1 MRGAGGSM
9 DQLRVRAMTV
19 DEVQALE
26 RWARARKGAVRLTER
41 ARLLLWA
48 HEGWRVSELV
58 RRLGVSDP
66 TVRLWIK
73 RFNAQGL
80 AGLQDAPRSGRP
92 PTYTPEQVADV
103 LAAALTDPKSLGLP
117 FGSWT
122 LDRLASYL
130 HEQRGIAM
138 QRSRIDELLVRE
150 GLRWRT
156 QETWFGERVDPQFAA
171 KRGKS
176 SGSARPRLR
185 AG

>member
-1 MRGAGGSM
+1 M
-9 DQLRVRAMTV
+9 DRLQVRAMTA
-19 DEVQALE
+19 DEVQTLK
-26 RWARARKGAVRLTER
+26 RWARTRKGAVRLAER

-48 HEGWRVSELV
+48 RQGWRVSDLV
-58 RRLGVSDP
+58 RMQGVSEP

-80 AGLQDAPRSGRP
+80 DGLQDAPRSGRP
-92 PTYTPEQVADV
+92 PTDTPEQVADV
-103 LAAALTDPKSLGLP
+103 LAAALTDPKLLGLP

-138 QRSRIDELLVRE
+138 KRSRIDELLVRA

-156 QETWFGERVDPQFAA
+156 QATWFGERVDPQFAA
-171 KRGKS
+171 KRGKLN
-176 SGSARPRLR
+176 GSARHHLR
-185 AG
+185 AV

>member
-1 MRGAGGSM
+1 M
-9 DQLRVRAMTV
+9 DQLRVRAMTEG
-19 DEVQALE
+19 EVSTLQ
-26 RWARARKGAVRLTER
+26 RWARTRKGSVRLAER
-41 ARLLLWA
+41 ARVLLWA
-48 HEGWRVSELV
+48 HEGWRVSALV
-58 RRLGVSDP
+58 GRLGLADA
-66 TVRLWIK
+66 TIRLWIK

-80 AGLQDAPRSGRP
+80 EGLKDAPRSGRP
-92 PTYTPEQVADV
+92 PTYTPEQVAEV

-122 LDRLASYL
+122 LDRLASYP
-130 HEQRGIAM
+130 HEERGIAM
-138 QRSRIDELLVRE
+138 KRSRIDELLVRE

-185 AG
+185 AV

>member
-1 MRGAGGSM
+1 MGE
-9 DQLRVRAMTV
+9 LRVRTMTEE
-19 DEVQALE
+19 EVQTLK
-26 RWARARKGAVRLTER
+26 RWARTRKGAVRLAER

-48 HEGWRVSELV
+48 RQGWRVSDV
-58 RRLGVSDP
+58 VHRLGVSDP

-73 RFNAQGL
+73 RFNAHGVEGL
-80 AGLQDAPRSGRP
+80 KDAPRSGRP
-92 PTYTPEQVADV
+92 PTYTPEQVAEV
-103 LAAALTDPKSLGLP
+103 LAAALTDPKTLGLP

-130 HEQRGIAM
+130 HEQRGIPM

-156 QETWFGERVDPQFAA
+156 QETWFGERVDPQFAD
-171 KRGKS
+171 KRETS
-176 SGSARPRLR
+176 NGSARRHLR

>member
-1 MRGAGGSM
+1 M
-9 DQLRVRAMTV
+9 DQLRVRAMTE
-19 DEVQALE
+19 DEE
-26 RWARARKGAVRLTER
+26 RTLKQWARTRKGAVRLAER

-48 HEGWRVSELV
+48 RQGWRVSDLV
-58 RRLGVSDP
+58 RMLGLSDP

-80 AGLQDAPRSGRP
+80 EGLKDAPRSGRP
-92 PTYTPEQVADV
+92 PTYTPEQVAEV

-122 LDRLASYL
+122 LDRLATYL

-138 QRSRIDELLVRE
+138 KRSRIDELLVRE

-156 QETWFGERVDPQFAA
+156 QETWFGERVDPQFVA
-171 KRGKS
+171 KGGKS
-176 SGSARPRLR
+176 SASARLHRL
-185 AG
+185 AV

>member
-1 MRGAGGSM
+1 M
-9 DQLRVRAMTV
+9 DELRVRTMSD
-19 DEVQALE
+19 DEVQTLK
-26 RWARARKGAVRLTER
+26 RWARTRKGAVRLAER

-48 HEGWRVSELV
+48 RQGWRVSDLV
-58 RRLGVSDP
+58 RMLGLSGP
-66 TVRLWIK
+66 TVRVWIK

-80 AGLQDAPRSGRP
+80 DGLKDAPRSGRP
-92 PTYTPEQVADV
+92 PTYTPEQVAEV
-103 LAAALTDPKSLGLP
+103 LAAALTDPKTLGLP

-122 LDRLASYL
+122 LDRLATYL
-130 HEQRGIAM
+130 HEQRGVAM

-176 SGSARPRLR
+176 SGSARRHLR
-185 AG
+185 AV

>member
-1 MRGAGGSM
+1 M
-9 DQLRVRAMTV
+9 D
-19 DEVQALE
+19 
-26 RWARARKGAVRLTER
+26 GHR

-48 HEGWRVSELV
+48 RQGWRVSDLV
-58 RRLGVSDP
+58 RRLGLSDP
-66 TVRLWIK
+66 TTRLWIK

-92 PTYTPEQVADV
+92 PTYTPEQVAEV
-103 LAAALTDPKSLGLP
+103 LAAALTAPQTLGLP

-138 QRSRIDELLVRE
+138 KRSRIDELLGRE

-176 SGSARPRLR
+176 SGSARPHRR